1 MTIFDNLFKLL
12 DLYMKENCLFVLNN
26 AFKHLRLYHDGMKG
40 NVNPLIKQ
48 LFDTTGRIEYT
59 NTGVWTLCL
68 WLCIYTYEQFTL
80 IIGTFL
86 WNGDFFLTNTF
97 FFKTKLDFRKLFRYS
112 INSPGQNNQ
121 NWFVGCVLRSIDSEV
136 I

>member
-12 DLYMKENCLFVLNN
+12 DLYMKENCLFVFNN
-26 AFKHLRLYHDGMKG
+26 AFKYLRLYHDGMKE

-48 LFDTTGRIEYT
+48 LFDTTGRIECI

-68 WLCIYTYEQFTL
+68 WICIYTYEQFTL

-97 FFKTKLDFRKLFRYS
+97 FFKT
-112 INSPGQNNQ
+112 N
-121 NWFVGCVLRSIDSEV
+121 
-136 I
+136 